1 MKKSLLPFFLVFI
14 LFNYAANFAHP
25 VTPAFIVERQL
36 DSAMFGIAMAAM
48 LTMNFL
54 TSPFWG
60 NLCNY
65 IPTRRIQSIT
75 CLGYAAGQLLFLLC
89 HQESTVVLARLFAGC
104 FTGGAF
110 TAFTN
115 YVINVS
121 PAETR
126 TRNLTLLVTM
136 QSVSSAVGYFLGGML
151 GIISVEAAFVAQ
163 IILLA
168 LCGILFHFVSMD
180 DTGCKVRP
188 STPLTFRQSNP
199 FLAFRTVKNHMTAM
213 LALVFAIVAVS
224 SIGQNSYEQC
234 FNYFIKDQF
243 DMSSVY
249 NGTFKALIA
258 LVTLVLNSTVCI
270 QLQKKTDINKSFLFV
285 LLACSAMCAGVLLW
299 HGQLVFIT
307 MYILYSSINVIR
319 LPLLQSMIASRSTPE
334 SRNSLMGFYQSM
346 NSLGGI
352 FGALF
357 AGLIYNRGTL
367 LPFALA
373 LCAYLAAS
381 GIGIGYIGRYR
392 KESGN
397 VM

>member
-1 MKKSLLPFFLVFI
+1 MKKSLFPFFFI
-14 LFNYAANFAHP
+14 FVLFNFAANFAHP

-36 DSAMFGIAMAAM
+36 DSSMFGIAMAAM

-60 NLCNY
+60 KLCNY
-65 IPTRRIQSIT
+65 IPTRRIQTIT
-75 CLGYAAGQLLFLLC
+75 CLGYSAGQLLFLLC
-89 HQESTVVLARLFAGC
+89 YQESTVVLARLFAGC

-121 PAETR
+121 PTEKR
-126 TRNLTLLVTM
+126 TRNLTLLVTI

-151 GIISVEAAFVAQ
+151 GMISVEAAFIAQ
-163 IILLA
+163 IVLLA
-168 LCGILFHFVSMD
+168 LCGILFHFVSAD
-180 DTGCKVRP
+180 DTEYKVRP
-188 STPLTFRQSNP
+188 AMPLTLRESNP
-199 FLAFRTVKNHMTAM
+199 FLAFRTVQQHMTSM

-234 FNYFIKDQF
+234 FNYYIKDQF
-243 DMSSVY
+243 GMSSVY

-258 LVTLVLNSTVCI
+258 LMTLLLNSTVCI
-270 QLQKKTDINKSFLFV
+270 QLQKKTDINRSFLYV

-299 HGQLVFIT
+299 HGQMVFIA
-307 MYILYSSINVIR
+307 MYILYSSVNVIR
-319 LPLLQSMIASRSTPE
+319 LPLLQSMIANRSTPE

-357 AGLIYNRGTL
+357 AGLIYSHGKL

-373 LCAYLAAS
+373 LCAYLAATA
-381 GIGIGYIGRYR
+381 IGIGYTR
-392 KESGN
+392 KYQKEIT
-397 VM
+397 